1 LTIKNNCVLGN
12 EIKTTILLIGY
23 NTKKNVG
30 HNVNKKRV
38 IKRIKTI
45 IVQQT
50 HCSRVPAAL
59 AGTGMQQNYRWSVG
73 KSRVDIAV

>member
-1 LTIKNNCVLGN
+1 VGN
-12 EIKTTILLIGY
+12 EIKTTILSILYNKKKGY
-23 NTKKNVG
+23 N
-30 HNVNKKRV
+30 VNDKRV

-59 AGTGMQQNYRWSVG
+59 ADTGM
-73 KSRVDIAV
+73 